1 MSATRLAEINEQLQV
16 LFRQKDQ
23 IDAQIIKL
31 NKESDKI
38 REKDWNERTD
48 YTIADLLNGA
58 PNSAKRQR
66 ELLRDVLLPY
76 HLRAQGYYAET
87 LQTGISVTMFRDDS
101 DLIVREVAAGLD
113 MLLDWMKPIDKHR
126 FDIDG
131 PVIVFDI
138 FEHTLSEGGSFNLAH
153 LPESVG
159 DGYGGDHDTH
169 SGNRPAEELLPRES
183 SGGFRQSSGTDVLT
197 YRSRFAS
204 MVVESESNANQDCKE
219 CDR

>member
-138 FEHTLSEGGSFNLAH
+138 FEHTLSEGGSFNL
-153 LPESVG
+153 V
-159 DGYGGDHDTH
+159 YGVKDRIWHICRNRWVMDMAATTIRILETVRQKNYYQE
-169 SGNRPAEELLPRES
+169 NRPAD
-183 SGGFRQSSGTDVLT
+183 FVKVLAQT
-197 YRSRFAS
+197 Y
-204 MVVESESNANQDCKE
+204 
-219 CDR
+219 